1 MKRDRESSNTET
13 LTGPTGKMFAFHAS
27 QAKLY
32 DFSNKL
38 LLATLLLRVCLDY
51 MEVSFIL
58 FVNSKKYNSQTIA
71 IQMFLVE
78 ELM

>member
-32 DFSNKL
+32 DFGNKL

-51 MEVSFIL
+51 MEVSF
-58 FVNSKKYNSQTIA
+58 Y
-71 IQMFLVE
+71 LVCE
-78 ELM
+78 FEKV